1 VKGEEVAEKEEEMK
15 LEIKSLPTSK
25 FHLREV
31 SPFVVPTNPGELIYH
46 FSSFHNQSDA
56 ERM

>member
-1 VKGEEVAEKEEEMK
+1 MAEKEEEMK

-25 FHLREV
+25 FHLKEV